1 MLIHVADTIERLN
14 AFEETADPE
23 VLAQVRDLLREVRW
37 HLENP
42 SLSMCV
48 QEAAFELGEA
58 GYDHPSQELLEE
70 ATKALYFSETF
81 IDGETAYD
89 LVEKVIEERGL
100 RLEDIIE
107 DGEVLVIRDN
117 SHPAGPLHHGQGK

>member
-48 QEAAFELGEA
+48 QEAAFELGEE
-58 GYDHPSQELLEE
+58 GYDHPSQELL
-70 ATKALYFSETF
+70 
-81 IDGETAYD
+81 
-89 LVEKVIEERGL
+89 
-100 RLEDIIE
+100 
-107 DGEVLVIRDN
+107 
-117 SHPAGPLHHGQGK
+117 GKPRKHCTSVRPSSMAKKRMTL